1 MIYDMLIIGSGPAGM
16 TSAIYGLRAN
26 LKVALFEKS
35 APGGA
40 MINTAKIENY
50 PGYKSIDG
58 VSLSMNM
65 YQQVI
70 DLGVDYYSRE
80 IEKIEKG
87 DDKFKVFS
95 DGEIFYSKTVI
106 IATGTKNKKLSVEN
120 EEKFSGRGISWCA
133 ICDGNFFKNKIVAVV
148 GGGNSALE
156 EGMYLS
162 GLAKKVY
169 IIHRR
174 DEFRASK
181 RIVEEAMKKENIE
194 FVYNTIVTG
203 FSGSDK
209 LEGLILKKLTSG
221 NETILNVD
229 GCFEYIG
236 QEPNSNF
243 VKGLNITNEKGYIMV
258 DNNFETKIKGLFA
271 AGDIINKEFRQIA
284 TAVNDGAIAAL
295 SASRYCK

>member
-80 IEKIEKG
+80 IEKSKKVMINL
-87 DDKFKVFS
+87 KFFLMGKYF
-95 DGEIFYSKTVI
+95 IQKTVI

-133 ICDGNFFKNKIVAVV
+133 ICDGNFF
-148 GGGNSALE
+148 
-156 EGMYLS
+156 
-162 GLAKKVY
+162 
-169 IIHRR
+169 
-174 DEFRASK
+174 
-181 RIVEEAMKKENIE
+181 
-194 FVYNTIVTG
+194 
-203 FSGSDK
+203 
-209 LEGLILKKLTSG
+209 
-221 NETILNVD
+221 
-229 GCFEYIG
+229 
-236 QEPNSNF
+236 
-243 VKGLNITNEKGYIMV
+243 
-258 DNNFETKIKGLFA
+258 
-271 AGDIINKEFRQIA
+271 
-284 TAVNDGAIAAL
+284 
-295 SASRYCK
+295 

>member
-87 DDKFKVFS
+87 DDKFKVS
-95 DGEIFYSKTVI
+95 
-106 IATGTKNKKLSVEN
+106 
-120 EEKFSGRGISWCA
+120 
-133 ICDGNFFKNKIVAVV
+133 
-148 GGGNSALE
+148 
-156 EGMYLS
+156 
-162 GLAKKVY
+162 
-169 IIHRR
+169 
-174 DEFRASK
+174 
-181 RIVEEAMKKENIE
+181 
-194 FVYNTIVTG
+194 
-203 FSGSDK
+203 
-209 LEGLILKKLTSG
+209 
-221 NETILNVD
+221 
-229 GCFEYIG
+229 
-236 QEPNSNF
+236 
-243 VKGLNITNEKGYIMV
+243 
-258 DNNFETKIKGLFA
+258 
-271 AGDIINKEFRQIA
+271 
-284 TAVNDGAIAAL
+284 
-295 SASRYCK
+295 SRW